1 MSTFLIGFTQD
12 KIEDYSHTAN
22 SIKEEFEV
30 LEARLLGRANDLN
43 GSFDSAAQQFTDII
57 AWNISFASQEDYQ
70 LWVDASTNIRFLVG
84 VADRWSECIQ
94 DFWDEYNAIYESWR
108 EAKSSAEGRAPESIT
123 YISAH
128 NPERSL
134 LDWDANKARD
144 LYDELSEARSNLR
157 ERARL
162 NMSRHEERAEEIA
175 TMLSEGPTELNV
187 QKLVDGGN
195 ADWGFASI
203 NPSEYLDVNH
213 ELTPESAEETAEEL
227 APYWSGDKPLD
238 DRYHELMLVLS
249 VISINARHSQNEG
262 ERLENETIDFLEAF
276 YAQLELK
283 GGGNQAGV
291 LSIPGWMEGDH
302 MTDEERE
309 HALGMLGD
317 GLLVLSDNELGGG
330 YDSLPESVRTASE
343 GPFLNTDP
351 NAPVYHMSSYQEDAQ
366 ALAQLLTHT
375 SEDLN
380 GGYTLSTNL
389 TMSTGSYNYFWGS
402 QGEGGWLTSEELAAL
417 VDVGT
422 RNEDSN
428 YYVLTGDHPQPVPEL
443 GLNHHDSFREQAVQ
457 GLFSYEWHDQ
467 GATARQLTDWIAE
480 DFTSTDEEKVIQA
493 GNGFAGFMEIMT
505 DPDVYEALT
514 NTGVDVTEGENDYSN
529 ASFTQFNGEIADSLA
544 NAFDAHIYSFANG
557 DIYDTGDMPVEGI
570 GHYEHDSGRVQ
581 MGPQERAMYMHYLMG
596 NDESAGHVV
605 NSVDFYQQIESIAY
619 LESGDAPN
627 SARGAGQLQALLEQ
641 ALEME
646 SKNRSDDLDAQIDRR
661 TQITDFIVGE
671 AGSLAE
677 KIPVI
682 GTAVAKGMELSQ
694 ESIVQAIIDGDYDVS
709 PRFPTYTTD
718 EHIERT
724 FSLETFDFVSQNY
737 PEELNNITNPDDLR
751 TLMDGGALNIEK
763 DGDPVSLND
772 IDEHFLFDDSVTISL
787 EKNPSEWSA
796 NTMSNLDSMDSAMR
810 DVLKNID
817 ITVDGEEAS
826 GASYVSEFVPDY
838 TSAYNTTRNFFDSQP
853 TEEDDN

>member
-1 MSTFLIGFTQD
+1 MSVFTIGFTQD
-12 KIEDYSHTAN
+12 KIDDYTHTAD
-22 SIKEEFEV
+22 SLKEEFEV
-30 LEARLLGRANDLN
+30 LEARLLGRANDLS

-57 AWNISFASQEDYQ
+57 AWNISFAGQEDYQ

-94 DFWDEYNAIYESWR
+94 DFWDEYNAIYEAWR
-108 EAKSSAEGRAPESIT
+108 EAKSSAEGRVPEGIT

-134 LDWDANKARD
+134 IDWDANRARD
-144 LYDELSEARSNLR
+144 LYDELSETRSSLR

-175 TMLSEGPTELNV
+175 TMLSEGPTEINV

-203 NPSEYLDVNH
+203 NPSEYLDINQD
-213 ELTPESAEETAEEL
+213 LTPESAEETAEEL

-238 DRYHELMLVLS
+238 DRYHELMLTLS
-249 VISINARHSQNEG
+249 MISLNARHSQNEG
-262 ERLENETIDFLEAF
+262 ERLDNETIDFLETF
-276 YAQLELK
+276 YTQLELE
-283 GGGNQAGV
+283 GGGSQAGV
-291 LSIPGWMEGDH
+291 LSVPGWMEGGH

-330 YDSLPESVRTASE
+330 YELLPESVRTASE
-343 GPFLNTDP
+343 GPFLSTDP
-351 NAPVYHMSSYQEDAQ
+351 NDPVYHMSTYQEDAQ
-366 ALAQLLTHT
+366 ALAQFLSHT
-375 SEDLN
+375 SDELE

-402 QGEGGWLTSEELAAL
+402 QVEGGWLTSEELAAL

-443 GLNHHDSFREQAVQ
+443 GLDHHDSFREQAVQ
-457 GLFSYEWHDQ
+457 GLLSYEWHDQ
-467 GATARQLTDWIAE
+467 GATARQLTNWIAE
-480 DFTSTDEEKVIQA
+480 DFTSTDEEKVIRA

-514 NTGVDVTEGENDYSN
+514 KTGVNVTEGENDYAD
-529 ASFTQFNGEIADSLA
+529 ASFTQFNGELADSLA
-544 NAFDAHIYSFANG
+544 DVFDAHIYSFANG
-557 DIYDTGDMPVEGI
+557 DIYDIEREPVEGI
-570 GHYEHDSGRVQ
+570 GQYEHDTGLVQ
-581 MGPQERAMYMHYLMG
+581 MGPQERAMYMQYLMG

-619 LESGDAPN
+619 LESGDSPS
-627 SARGAGQLQALLEQ
+627 SARGTGQLQALLEQ

-646 SKNRSDDLDAQIDRR
+646 SQKRTEDLDYQIERR
-661 TQITDFIVGE
+661 TQIADFIVGE
-671 AGSLAE
+671 AGSLSE

-682 GTAVAKGMELSQ
+682 GTAVAKGMELGQ
-694 ESIVQAIIDGDYDVS
+694 ESIVQAIIDGEYEVS

-724 FSLETFDFVSQNY
+724 FSLETFDFVSRTH
-737 PEELNNITNPDDLR
+737 PGELNKITDLDDLR
-751 TLMDGGALNIEK
+751 TLVDGGALTIENN
-763 DGDPVSLND
+763 GGPVDSDD
-772 IDEHFLFDDSVTISL
+772 IDDDFFFDDSVTLRI
-787 EKNPSEWSA
+787 EKDPSEWSA
-796 NTMSNLDSMDSAMR
+796 NEMVELDTMDSAIR
-810 DVLKNID
+810 NVLKKVD
-817 ITVDGEEAS
+817 ITVGDEEAS
-826 GASYVSEFVPDY
+826 GASYVAEFVPDY
-838 TSAYNTTRNFFDSQP
+838 TGAYNATRDFFASQAP
-853 TEEDDN
+853 EEEAN